1 MSFLHAATARPQAAQ
16 PFVFGASGARDSSVG
31 ERRGRRARAS
41 WAARLINEVGNVN
54 IGRVC
59 DVSEGGFG
67 VMSPVNMPVGALL
80 DVALAVPRIDA
91 SDRSVPVRCRVRV
104 ISCSFAGE
112 QSRLG
117 VQFLAL
123 PKESRIA
130 IRNYVISHS

>member
-1 MSFLHAATARPQAAQ
+1 MYATTARPQAAQ
-16 PFVFGASGARDSSVG
+16 PFVFGATVARDPSVD
-31 ERRGRRARAS
+31 ERRTRRARAS

-67 VMSPVNMPVGALL
+67 VMSAVNMPVGSVL
-80 DVALAVPRIDA
+80 DVALAVPKTSA
-91 SDRSVPVRCRVRV
+91 CDRSVPVRCRVRV
-104 ISCSFAGE
+104 ISCSFAGI

-117 VQFLAL
+117 VQFLDL

-130 IRNYVISHS
+130 IRSYILSHS

>member
-1 MSFLHAATARPQAAQ
+1 MSFPHAATARSPALQ
-16 PFVFGASGARDSSVG
+16 PFVFGATAARDSSVD
-31 ERRGRRARAS
+31 ERRSRRARAN

-54 IGRVC
+54 VGRVC
-59 DVSEGGFG
+59 DVSEAGFG
-67 VMSPVNMPVGALL
+67 VMSAVNMPVGSLL
-80 DVALAVPRIDA
+80 DVALAVPNSSA

-104 ISCSFAGE
+104 VSCSFAGV

-130 IRNYVISHS
+130 IRSYILSHS